1 LGAHEV
7 VGKEWQLVTAV
18 RSDTLWVTLIRLWPL
33 THIVLIFLLLEP
45 TKWLT
50 FKSVIVEIS
59 LQAHRNV

>member
-33 THIVLIFLLLEP
+33 TLIVFILLLLEP
-45 TKWLT
+45 TKWLI

-59 LQAHRNV
+59 LQAHKNV